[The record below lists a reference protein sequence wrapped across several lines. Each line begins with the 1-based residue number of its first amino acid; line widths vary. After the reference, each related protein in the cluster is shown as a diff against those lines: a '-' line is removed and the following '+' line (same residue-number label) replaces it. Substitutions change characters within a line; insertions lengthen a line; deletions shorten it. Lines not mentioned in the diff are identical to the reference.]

1 MLSTKKIIYL
11 TFAVTLI
18 GLIGI
23 YRQLSSA
30 SLNKL
35 DSEHVIQQVPV
46 LTINSDIHA
55 GQPIGSHHLV
65 WSLISTASANNL
77 VGIILRENFDIKKLN
92 ESIARVALKKGD
104 FLRLDSFV
112 LPEHGDY
119 LTMAL
124 KKNKRAIAIKVD
136 AKAAIAGLVNPGDF
150 VDVMFFHQLEKR
162 DDQDNWVVASSGSA
176 RQIVTNVRL
185 LAVDRDIKPKS
196 TVDNELGESQQEK
209 FNEQSTVTL
218 EVSVLE
224 AEKLALAQELGQLS
238 LLLRSAHAVTNNA
251 EFPSGHVA
259 ATFSDVLTQYN
270 KQTDRANMVLL
281 KGKHQVVSH
290 YKFKEEN

>member
-23 YRQLSSA
+23 YRQLSNT
-30 SLNKL
+30 SLN
-35 DSEHVIQQVPV
+35 QQVSENVKSQVSV
-46 LTINSDIHA
+46 LTINSDINA
-55 GQPIGSHHLV
+55 GQSIASNHLT
-65 WSLISTASANNL
+65 WSLISVAAANNM
-77 VGIILRENFDIKKLN
+77 VGIIQRENFDINKLN
-92 ESIARVALKKGD
+92 ESIARVSLKKGE
-104 FLRLDSFV
+104 FLRSDNFV
-112 LPEHGDY
+112 LPNQSDY
-119 LTMAL
+119 LTRVL
-124 KKNKRAIAIKVD
+124 QKNKRAIAIKVD

-185 LAVDRDIKPKS
+185 LAVDRDIKPKR
-196 TVDNELGESQQEK
+196 TIDNELPESKNEK

-238 LLLRSAHAVTNNA
+238 LLLRSAHAITNSD
-251 EFPSGHVA
+251 ELLSDKTV

-290 YKFKEEN
+290 YKFKE

>member
-18 GLIGI
+18 GLVGI
-23 YRQLSSA
+23 YRQLSST

-35 DSEHVIQQVPV
+35 DSEHVIQQVSV
-46 LTINSDIHA
+46 LTVNSDINA
-55 GQPIGSHHLV
+55 GQPIASNHLV
-65 WSLISTASANNL
+65 WSLIPTASANNI
-77 VGIILRENFDIKKLN
+77 VGIIQRENFDIKKLN
-92 ESIARVALKKGD
+92 ESVARVALNKGD

-112 LPEHGDY
+112 LPNQSDY
-119 LTMAL
+119 LTSVL
-124 KKNKRAIAIKVD
+124 QKNKRAIAIKVD

-196 TVDNELGESQQEK
+196 LVDNELGESQQEK

-238 LLLRSAHAVTNNA
+238 LLLRSAHAITNST
-251 EFPSGHVA
+251 ESPSEHVA